1 MKSHIDLFEQQAKDI
16 AKSVK
21 SQENL
26 LVVITA
32 SNNNRRPVTNSQSR
46 LTQNQLLFI
55 QDRLYNL
62 AAISLQKCFK
72 VNQTASLPNL
82 YEKITKNNT

>member
-21 SQENL
+21 SQESL
-26 LVVITA
+26 QAVITI
-32 SNNNRRPVTNSQSR
+32 NNNRKPVTNSQSR

-82 YEKITKNNT
+82 YEKITRNNT

>member
-32 SNNNRRPVTNSQSR
+32 SNNRRPVTNSQSR

>member
-1 MKSHIDLFEQQAKDI
+1 MKSHIDLFAQQAKGT

-26 LVVITA
+26 LVVITT
-32 SNNNRRPVTNSQSR
+32 SNNRRPVTNSQSR
-46 LTQNQLLFI
+46 LTQNQRLFI

-62 AAISLQKCFK
+62 VVTSSQKCFK

>member
-1 MKSHIDLFEQQAKDI
+1 MKIDLFEQQAKGTP
-16 AKSVK
+16 KSVK

-26 LVVITA
+26 QVLITK
-32 SNNNRRPVTNSQSR
+32 SNNLRPVTNSQSR

-62 AAISLQKCFK
+62 VAISLQKCFK